1 MRILSGIQPSGAL
14 HLGNYFGA
22 IRQFVELQ
30 NAPGEHLYF
39 IANLHALTTV
49 RKGEDLKRYT
59 SEVALNF
66 LALGLD
72 PQKCVLFRQSDV
84 PYHAE
89 LNWILGVLTPMALLE
104 RGHSYKDK
112 LARGFSAD
120 FGLFAYPVLMAADIL
135 LYRADQVPV
144 GKDQKQHLEIAR
156 DIATKFNLAYVPGY
170 DAQDPE
176 GKESRKHTPGLLK
189 LPEPLTLD
197 ASAVVPGTDGQKM
210 SKSYGNTIDLFGT
223 DKELKK
229 QIMSGIV
236 TDSTPVEAPKDP
248 DKSNLFMLMKLFLS
262 PAETEELRQ
271 SFLKGGT
278 GYGAYKKQLLEAF
291 HAAFDPAR
299 QRRAELE
306 KDMGAVE
313 AILEDGARRAEA
325 IARPVIEEVRAAVGI
340 TGR

>member
-30 NAPGEHLYF
+30 KEEGDHLYF
-39 IANLHALTTV
+39 IANLHALTSV
-49 RKGEDLKRYT
+49 RSGAELQKYT
-59 SEVALNF
+59 NEVALNF

-72 PQKCVLFRQSDV
+72 PQKSTLFRQSDI
-84 PYHAE
+84 PFHTE
-89 LNWILGVLTPMALLE
+89 LYWILGTLTPMALLE

-112 LARGFSAD
+112 LARGFNAD
-120 FGLFAYPVLMAADIL
+120 FGLFAYPALMAADIL
-135 LYRADQVPV
+135 LYRADRVPV

-176 GKESRKHTPGLLK
+176 ALESRKHKKGILK
-189 LPEPLTLD
+189 LPDPLTLD
-197 ASAVVPGTDGQKM
+197 STAVVPGTDGQKM
-210 SKSYGNTIDLFGT
+210 SKSYGNAIDLFGT

-229 QIMSGIV
+229 QIMGIV
-236 TDSTPVEAPKDP
+236 TDCTPVEAPKDP
-248 DKSNLFMLMKLFLS
+248 DHSNLFLLLKLFLTPS
-262 PAETEELRQ
+262 ETEDLRQ
-271 SFLKGGT
+271 SFLRGGT
-278 GYGAYKKQLLEAF
+278 GYGTYKKQLLDAF

-306 KDMGAVE
+306 KNMGAVE
-313 AILEDGARRAEA
+313 DILREGAKRAEA
-325 IARPVIEEVRAAVGI
+325 IARPVIEEIRSAVGI